1 MIALPFILANPGSL
15 VLTSAF
21 VDISLNPDERIHM
34 TIPALFAQ
42 MNALADPT
50 RSRLLLALERN
61 ELTVNELTSILQ
73 LPQSTVSRHLKLLG
87 AEGWVDAR
95 AEATSRHY
103 RIATDSLDAATR
115 RMWQIVRDEVMH
127 SNGAEQDARRMQAVL
142 AERSTRSQQF
152 FSTSAG
158 QWDKMRQE
166 LFGRRAD
173 VALLG
178 LLDESWL
185 IADLG
190 CGTGAVSQSIAPFV
204 EEVIAVDE
212 SSAMLSA
219 ARKRLNEL
227 QNVDL
232 RNGRLEALPIA
243 DGEVD
248 VALLFLVLHYVA
260 DPQRV
265 IDEAVRILKPR
276 GRLLVLDMMPH
287 ERQDLRQTMG
297 HVWQGFDRKMLGG
310 WMQTAG
316 LEEFRYQPLPADPD
330 AKGPLLFT
338 ASARRIA
345 ATAKGSKR
353 AKTHEAPVMKTA

>member
-1 MIALPFILANPGSL
+1 MNMA
-15 VLTSAF
+15 
-21 VDISLNPDERIHM
+21 
-34 TIPALFAQ
+34 IPTLFAQ

-95 AEATSRHY
+95 AEATSRYY
-103 RIATDSLDAATR
+103 RIATESLDDATR
-115 RMWQIVRDEVMH
+115 RMWQIVRDEVIH
-127 SNGAEQDARRMQAVL
+127 LNAAEQDARRMQAVL
-142 AERSTRSQQF
+142 SERSTRSQQF

-178 LLDESWL
+178 LLDESWV

-219 ARKRLNEL
+219 ARKRLNGL
-227 QNVDL
+227 NNVDL
-232 RNGRLEALPIA
+232 RTGRLEALPIA
-243 DGEVD
+243 DGDVD

-260 DPQRV
+260 TPQRV
-265 IDEAVRILKPR
+265 IDEAVRILKPS

-297 HVWQGFDRKMLGG
+297 HVWQGFDRAVLGG
-310 WMQTAG
+310 WMETAG
-316 LEEFRYQPLPADPD
+316 LEQFRYQPLAADPD

-338 ASARRIA
+338 ASARRTA
-345 ATAKGSKR
+345 ATARGTRR
-353 AKTHEAPVMKTA
+353 AKTHEVPVIKTA